1 MPDINLPDA
10 FILIMQSMKSTLEN
24 FRIKSED
31 LVLGENQKLLQW
43 SWLLYDGDSFKML
56 DIVGGRIMM
65 WVTY

>member
-1 MPDINLPDA
+1 MPEINLPDA
-10 FILIMQSMKSTLEN
+10 YDSILQSMKSTLEN